1 MWEIGVIAFNTFRE
15 NLRDKI
21 LYTVLVFAVLLLGAS
36 IYLADLSVM
45 EHQKIVTD
53 LGLAAINIA
62 GVIIAIMVGISLVT
76 NEIERKTVYTI
87 LARPMS
93 RAQFILGKY
102 LGLLATIFLNIS
114 IMVGVFVGMLFVY
127 PAASF
132 FPVFQ
137 AIELIF
143 VELMLLTAVAVFFST
158 FSSTTLSAIMTIG
171 VFIVGHLTGDLVG
184 LSKRSAN
191 ELIKI
196 GTTALYYLWPNLEV
210 LNIKG
215 QAAAGISIP
224 FSLQATASA
233 YGLCYAALL
242 IVAACVIFQRRDF

>member
-1 MWEIGVIAFNTFRE
+1 MWEIGIIAFNTFRE

-21 LYTVLVFAVLLLGAS
+21 LYTVLAFTVLLLGAS

-53 LGLAAINIA
+53 LGLAAINIS
-62 GVIIAIMVGISLVT
+62 GVIIAILVGISLVT

-87 LARPMS
+87 LARPIG

-102 LGLLATIFLNIS
+102 LGLTATLFLNIS
-114 IMVGVFVGMLFVY
+114 IMIVVFFGILLAY
-127 PAASF
+127 ETPSF
-132 FPVFQ
+132 LPIVQ
-137 AIELIF
+137 AIELMVI
-143 VELMLLTAVAVFFST
+143 ELMLMSAVAIFFST

-171 VFIVGHLTGDLVG
+171 VFIVGHLTTDLVG
-184 LSKRSAN
+184 LAKKSTSAFVQM
-191 ELIKI
+191 

-210 LNIKG
+210 LNMKG
-215 QAAAGISIP
+215 QATAGVTIP

-233 YGLCYAALL
+233 YGLLYAATL
-242 IVAACVIFQRRDF
+242 IVGACLIFQRRDF